1 MRSEIPFMDKK
12 KKITRKN
19 TNKKKG
25 DNVEIQSPKSRI
37 SSYDFAQN
45 LLSRVNGLFDQ
56 RLSIQKPSI
65 KGILLCISRRAKASM
80 TVEAALA
87 LPLFLIFFLQ
97 LGSVMEMMRLYG
109 RIETALW
116 ETGRELCLYGGVA
129 KQIGE
134 GLGVS
139 SDEAGKSVLES
150 VGNLALSYT
159 YVKDRVENYIGTGYL
174 DSAPIKGG
182 KAGLQYVGSELLGED
197 DRMEIVVTYCA
208 RPKWTLDG
216 FRPFL
221 LENRYVGRLW
231 TGYDLNKNKVYYLA
245 ENIEVYH
252 CDRECTH
259 LRLQAYQ
266 VKWEEMLTASN
277 DYGKKYRA
285 CKKCIPAGELQYVWI
300 SPEGECYHAGRDCS
314 GLKRTVH
321 EVSWEEA
328 SKYSPCSRCANQGGT
343 E

>member
-1 MRSEIPFMDKK
+1 MDKK
-12 KKITRKN
+12 QQITIKK

-37 SSYDFAQN
+37 MSYDFAQN
-45 LLSRVNGLFDQ
+45 LLSRVNGLIGQ
-56 RLSIQKPSI
+56 RLSIQKVFI
-65 KGILLCISRRAKASM
+65 KGILLCASSRAKASM

-97 LGSVMEMMRLYG
+97 IASIMEMMRLHG

-116 ETGRELCLYGGVA
+116 ETGRELSLYGSAV
-129 KQIGE
+129 KQISE
-134 GLGVS
+134 GLDIS
-139 SDEAGKSVLES
+139 SDEAAKSVLES

-159 YVKDRVENYIGTGYL
+159 YVKNRVENYVGADYL
-174 DSAPIKGG
+174 DSAPLKGG
-182 KAGLQYVGSELLGED
+182 KAGLQYVGSKLLED
-197 DRMEIVVTYCA
+197 DDSIEIVVTYCA
-208 RPKWTLDG
+208 QPRWVLEG

-231 TGYDLNKNKVYYLA
+231 TGYDLNKNKVFYLA

-259 LRLQAYQ
+259 LRLQTYQ
-266 VKWEEMLTASN
+266 VKWEEMLAASN

-285 CKKCIPAGELQYVWI
+285 CKKCIPVGELQYVWI

-314 GLKRTVH
+314 GLKRTVR

-328 SKYSPCSRCANQGGT
+328 SKYRPCSRCVD
-343 E
+343 